1 MNDIAVSIII
11 VNYNTKDLLRNCL
24 KSVYEHTKDTVFE
37 VIVSDN
43 GSKDG
48 SIEMLKKEF
57 PQVILIENNA
67 NLGFGAANNRGLKIA
82 KGKYIFYLNSDTL
95 LLNNAVKLFYD
106 YFEQNDTDGNLGA
119 IGANLLDENDKIIH
133 SAGKF
138 RSINTEIKDS
148 FHDLLRSYKLIIP
161 FIKNKKLRKEPPAD
175 KKILGNVDYVTGAD
189 LFVKNDSFASFDERY
204 FLYYEENDL
213 QRVMAKANKER
224 RIIDGPLIRHL
235 KGGSNSAA
243 DPLKFYKSVSKINT
257 FISCCL
263 YQRKFTN
270 NNFRLWILK
279 TIITLHWLNP
289 GLIKSNKKYLKKLW
303 KI

>member
-1 MNDIAVSIII
+1 MNDIDVSIII

-95 LLNNAVKLFYD
+95 LLNNAVKLFYE

-161 FIKNKKLRKEPPAD
+161 FIKNKKLGKEPPAD

-289 GLIKSNKKYLKKLW
+289 GLIKINKKYLKKLW

>member
-57 PQVILIENNA
+57 PQAILIENNA

-161 FIKNKKLRKEPPAD
+161 FIKNKKLGKEPPAD

-303 KI
+303 KN